1 MKIKCSQQ
9 CVLQLCPT
17 FVTLWA
23 VAHQGSSVH
32 GILQARIQK
41 MDYFIYERFY
51 VDLKVTI

>member
-41 MDYFIYERFY
+41 MDYFIYESFY
-51 VDLKVTI
+51 VDLKVTT